1 MTTDLVP
8 IEDHL
13 AEILA
18 ATRPLTPVRLGLEEA
33 EGGVL
38 AEDAAALRPLPSF
51 DNSGMDG
58 YAVHA
63 RDVAEAAADAPVTL
77 PVTDE
82 IPAGDTR
89 ILTVAPGTCAR
100 IMTGAPMPAG
110 ADAVVPVEWTD
121 GGVKRV
127 VISQPA
133 PAGNA
138 VRPLG
143 GDVGEGDVMV
153 GAGALLGP
161 TQIGLLAAGGHSSAL
176 VRPRPRVAVI
186 ATGNELTDPGTPLAL
201 GQIWESNGYML
212 AAMARQ
218 AGGRAR
224 RHRVKD
230 DPVAV
235 VTALEELSASADLL
249 VTTGGVSMGGEHDV
263 VKAALGGFAVKF
275 SKVALQPGMP
285 QGFGLIGLGGTPVF
299 TLPGNPVSA
308 YVSFLLFVRPA
319 MQARQGLAAAPLPA
333 TRARLA
339 GPVRSPGGRRSYL
352 RAVLD
357 PTGGT
362 VIPLTGQGS
371 HQLGALARA
380 NALIVV
386 PEQVTRMEEGQP
398 ADVVSLP

>member
-1 MTTDLVP
+1 MSGDLVP
-8 IEDHL
+8 VEAHL
-13 AEILA
+13 ADILA
-18 ATRPLTPVRLGLEEA
+18 ATRPLPPVRLGLEEA

-38 AEDAAALRPLPSF
+38 AEDAGALSPLPSF

-63 RDVAEAAADAPVTL
+63 ADVAAAAPGAPVTL

-89 ILTVAPGTCAR
+89 TLTVAPGTSAR
-100 IMTGAPMPAG
+100 IMTGALMPAG

-121 GGVKRV
+121 GGVKQV
-127 VISQPA
+127 TISRPT

-138 VRPLG
+138 IRRR
-143 GDVGEGDVMV
+143 GDDVAEGDVMV
-153 GAGALLGP
+153 TAGAPLGP
-161 TQIGLLAAGGHSSAL
+161 AQLALLAAGGHRTAL
-176 VRPRPRVAVI
+176 VRPRPRVEVI
-186 ATGNELTDPGTPLAL
+186 ATGNELIDPGTPLTP

-212 AAMARQ
+212 AALARQ

-224 RHRVKD
+224 HHRVKD

-263 VKAALGGFAVKF
+263 VKAALEEF
-275 SKVALQPGMP
+275 SVTFRKVAMQPGMP
-285 QGFGLIGLGGTPVF
+285 QGFGLIGLTGTPVL

-308 YVSFLLFVRPA
+308 YVSFLLFARPA
-319 MQARQGLAAAPLPA
+319 MQALQGLTPAPWPVTQA
-333 TRARLA
+333 TLA
-339 GPVRSPGGRRSYL
+339 DSVRSPEGRRSYL
-352 RAVLD
+352 RGVLD
-357 PTGGT
+357 PAASMVT
-362 VIPLTGQGS
+362 PLTGQAS

-386 PEQVTRMEEGQP
+386 PEQVVWIEEGEP

>member
-1 MTTDLVP
+1 
-8 IEDHL
+8 
-13 AEILA
+13 
-18 ATRPLTPVRLGLEEA
+18 
-33 EGGVL
+33 
-38 AEDAAALRPLPSF
+38 
-51 DNSGMDG
+51 
-58 YAVHA
+58 
-63 RDVAEAAADAPVTL
+63 
-77 PVTDE
+77 
-82 IPAGDTR
+82 
-89 ILTVAPGTCAR
+89 
-100 IMTGAPMPAG
+100 MTGALMPAG

-121 GGVKRV
+121 GGIKRV
-127 VISQPA
+127 TISQPA

-143 GDVGEGDVMV
+143 GDVAGGDVMV
-153 GAGALLGP
+153 AAGTLLGP
-161 TQIGLLAAGGHSSAL
+161 AQIGLLTAGGHGTAL
-176 VRPRPRVAVI
+176 VRPRPRVEVI
-186 ATGNELTDPGTPLAL
+186 ATGNELTDPGTPLAA

-230 DPVAV
+230 NPVAV
-235 VTALEELSASADLL
+235 VTALEELSVSADLL

-263 VKAALGGFAVKF
+263 VKAALEGFAVKF
-275 SKVALQPGMP
+275 RKVALQPGMP

-319 MQARQGLAAAPLPA
+319 MQALQGLAPTPLPA

-339 GPVRSPGGRRSYL
+339 GPVRSPEGRRSYL
-352 RAVLD
+352 RGVLD
-357 PTGGT
+357 PTADT

-386 PEQVTRMEEGQP
+386 PEQVVGMEEGEP